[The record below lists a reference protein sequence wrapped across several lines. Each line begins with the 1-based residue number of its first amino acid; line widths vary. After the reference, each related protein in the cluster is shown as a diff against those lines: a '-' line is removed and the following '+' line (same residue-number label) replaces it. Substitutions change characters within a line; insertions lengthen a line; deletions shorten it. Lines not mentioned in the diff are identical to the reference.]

1 MINQCQV
8 FLAMHNGDVKT
19 YDLACLRKSKYNMP
33 NMWKLY
39 QGMIAKTGAPI
50 LTSPSPYVYLNM
62 PCVLSNTTLSST
74 SVETVIHPRNLNLVF
89 VAYAGS
95 LRELSKGL
103 RLSDVVGRWCNL
115 N

>member
-1 MINQCQV
+1 MEIISDDDNQNWRTCAY
-8 FLAMHNGDVKT
+8 LAKPVRLVE
-19 YDLACLRKSKYNMP
+19 Y
-33 NMWKLY
+33 
-39 QGMIAKTGAPI
+39 
-50 LTSPSPYVYLNM
+50 M
-62 PCVLSNTTLSST
+62 PCVISNMKRSST

-103 RLSDVVGRWCNL
+103 RLSDVVGRWRNL

>member
-1 MINQCQV
+1 
-8 FLAMHNGDVKT
+8 
-19 YDLACLRKSKYNMP
+19 MP

-39 QGMIAKTGAPI
+39 EKMIATTGAST
-50 LTSPSPYVYLNM
+50 LTSPYVYLNIR
-62 PCVLSNTTLSST
+62 CVLSNMTLSST

-103 RLSDVVGRWCNL
+103 RLFNVANRWCNFD
-115 N
+115 